1 MKNLEYVNL
10 KDLYQVISYEFKKPN
25 LLILALT
32 HPSAYAKKKYKATE
46 YQRLEF
52 LGDRVISFVLGSE
65 LYKTF
70 PEDQAGALSKKYS
83 IIASGETMQKIALQ
97 IGLDK
102 VIILSKGE
110 EQTDGRTKKSHLE
123 NTLEA
128 LIGAI
133 FLDSDINTAKN
144 IILKYWT
151 GYISNS
157 DLTDAIINDA
167 KNQLQEYS
175 QAKYKIIPIYEI
187 TEITGARHEQTF
199 TAKVTIEGEN
209 VVGVG
214 IGKSKKEAEKN
225 AAIDIINLLKI
236 R

>member
-1 MKNLEYVNL
+1 MKNFDHNL
-10 KDLYQVISYEFKKPN
+10 KDVYSIIGYEFKKPS
-25 LLILALT
+25 LLVLALT
-32 HPSAYAKKKYKATE
+32 HPSAYAKKKHKATE

-70 PEDQAGALSKKYS
+70 PEDQAGVLSKKYS
-83 IIASGETMQKIALQ
+83 IIASGEMMQKIALE

-102 VIILSKGE
+102 IIILSKGE

-133 FLDSDINTAKN
+133 FLDSDINIAKS
-144 IILKYWT
+144 IILKYWAN
-151 GYISNS
+151 YISNFNS
-157 DLTDAIINDA
+157 TTSIISDA

-187 TEITGARHEQTF
+187 TDITGAKHEQTF
-199 TAKVTIEGEN
+199 TAKVAIEGESA
-209 VVGVG
+209 VG
-214 IGKSKKEAEKN
+214 IGVGKSKKEAEKN
-225 AAIDIINLLKI
+225 AATEIMKLLKI